1 MQHTVLLVDDHDI
14 VRKGVRYLLKSNPTL
29 AICGE
34 AANGREA
41 IEKVR
46 VLKPDLV
53 LMDLIMPVMGGIE
66 ATASIR
72 RRYPK
77 TKIVV
82 LSLHDSPQ
90 IAKAVKAAGANAYVT
105 KSGGAPTLL
114 NTINAVFEQD
124 GDSAFVQKC
133 PSRGRRNASSQAHH

>member
-14 VRKGVRYLLKSNPTL
+14 VREGVKYLLELNPAL

-66 ATASIR
+66 ATVSIR

-90 IAKAVKAAGANAYVT
+90 IAKAAKAAGANAYVT
-105 KSGGAPTLL
+105 KSGGAPNLL
-114 NTINAVFEQD
+114 KTINAVFEQD
-124 GDSAFVQKC
+124 GSCVGKHNG
-133 PSRGRRNASSQAHH
+133 RTRRNAASRTHQ